1 MKNTKKPAPLTGPHQ
16 LNLMFDAMRTAGL
29 GAAERQK
36 VALALAQI
44 LMQAAGLAVEEFD
57 DDGR

>member
-1 MKNTKKPAPLTGPHQ
+1 MKSPKKPAPLAEPHQ

-29 GAAERQK
+29 GAAERRK
-36 VALALAQI
+36 VVLALTQI

>member
-1 MKNTKKPAPLTGPHQ
+1 MKNPKNPVPLTAPHQ
-16 LNLMFDAMRTAGL
+16 MNLMFDTVRTAGL
-29 GAAERQK
+29 GAAERRK

-44 LMQAAGLAVEEFD
+44 LMQAAGLMVEEVD